1 MTVFTFKN
9 HLLPVITGLLFFFA
23 QNMHALASEDTPS
36 PAPTIESILSNSGI
50 STRAYMDASFIG
62 HNQTPDPNAQVT
74 DTARNSFGIHQ
85 IGLVISKLPQEGYG
99 EYLNLL
105 AGSDAGVICSYGLCS
120 SGPTGNGATPFS
132 GGNFDIPQ
140 AYLQYA
146 TGPWT
151 FIGGKFASL
160 AGAESYDSSQDSNI
174 TRSILY
180 AHQPFTHTGI
190 RTVNTLD
197 ASTNLTLGIN
207 NGWDQVTAMT
217 SSKTLEL
224 GISKTFTPQT
234 SLVAS
239 IYTGDEAMNQTGTG
253 FTQSLI
259 NGNMVTTGING
270 SLLPTEGGRSG
281 LRTIFDT
288 VITSNLTSATTVILD
303 ADHVTQQNA
312 LIGINQAGTETYW
325 GVAGYLNHQFNE
337 QYRLSLRGETLHD
350 DQGVAIAAQGTPPGA
365 NTLREVT
372 LTLGYDPTS
381 HFELRSEIREDSATK
396 GVFLAE
402 NGLLQQNMTTY
413 GIQGIYKF

>member
-1 MTVFTFKN
+1 MIAGTFKKRVF
-9 HLLPVITGLLFFFA
+9 PVITGPLAFVVLSVPA
-23 QNMHALASEDTPS
+23 PASEDTAS
-36 PAPTIESILSNSGI
+36 PTPGIGSILSDSGI
-50 STRAYMDASFIG
+50 STRAYMDVSFIG

-74 DTARNSFGIHQ
+74 DTAKNSFGIHQ
-85 IGLVISKLPQEGYG
+85 IGLVMSKLPQEGYG
-99 EYLNLL
+99 GYLNLL

-160 AGAESYDSSQDSNI
+160 AGAESYDSSQDTNI

-180 AHQPFTHTGI
+180 AHQPFTHTGV
-190 RTVNTLD
+190 RTVNALD
-197 ASTNLTLGIN
+197 ASTNLTIGVN
-207 NGWDQVTAMT
+207 NGWDQATAMT

-239 IYTGDEAMNQTGTG
+239 IYTGDEAMNQMGTG
-253 FTQSLI
+253 FTQTLV

-281 LRTIFDT
+281 LRTILDT

-312 LIGINQAGTETYW
+312 LIGVNQAGTETYW

-337 QYRLSLRGETLHD
+337 QYRLSLRGEELRD

-365 NTLREVT
+365 NTLRELT
-372 LTLGYDPTS
+372 LTLGYDPAS
-381 HFELRSEIREDSATK
+381 NFELRSEIREDRADK
-396 GVFLAE
+396 GVFLAN
-402 NGLLQQNMTTY
+402 NGILQQSMTTY